1 MTGFKLFLSDIAMLI
16 GAFAT
21 ILISGFSAFADNC
34 ENVPGEILRLH
45 ILANSDS
52 KEDQSLKYDLRDMM
66 LVKFTEIF
74 SDCDSLDTA
83 IKTAY
88 EHLSEMEK
96 AAQQFIYSR
105 GYDYKVQCSLSQE
118 YFTTRRYEN
127 NILPAGG
134 YNAVRIEIGRAEGKN
149 WWCVMFPPLCLPA
162 AGEFYTEEQSKR
174 TEENRDIE
182 IRFAIFELLN
192 NLFSKD
198 NNDSKIVSAVENIT
212 RLTDD
217 LINSIGA

>member
-1 MTGFKLFLSDIAMLI
+1 
-16 GAFAT
+16 
-21 ILISGFSAFADNC
+21 
-34 ENVPGEILRLH
+34 
-45 ILANSDS
+45 
-52 KEDQSLKYDLRDMM
+52 
-66 LVKFTEIF
+66 
-74 SDCDSLDTA
+74 
-83 IKTAY
+83 
-88 EHLSEMEK
+88 
-96 AAQQFIYSR
+96 
-105 GYDYKVQCSLSQE
+105 
-118 YFTTRRYEN
+118 
-127 NILPAGG
+127 
-134 YNAVRIEIGRAEGKN
+134 
-149 WWCVMFPPLCLPA
+149 MFPPLCLPA